1 MAIDEARLPV
11 RVEVQSACELLG
23 LDPVYVANEGK
34 AVFFVAAEA
43 AERVLE
49 VLRAHPLGRDAARI
63 GQVTAEHKGMLVA
76 RTAMGAN
83 RVIPTQIG
91 EQLPRIC

>member
-1 MAIDEARLPV
+1 MI
-11 RVEVQSACELLG
+11 
-23 LDPVYVANEGK
+23 
-34 AVFFVAAEA
+34 
-43 AERVLE
+43 
-49 VLRAHPLGRDAARI
+49 
-63 GQVTAEHKGMLVA
+63 VA

>member
-1 MAIDEARLPV
+1 
-11 RVEVQSACELLG
+11 
-23 LDPVYVANEGK
+23 
-34 AVFFVAAEA
+34 
-43 AERVLE
+43 
-49 VLRAHPLGRDAARI
+49 
-63 GQVTAEHKGMLVA
+63 VA

>member
-1 MAIDEARLPV
+1 MLSFCDIAESCTR
-11 RVEVQSACELLG
+11 
-23 LDPVYVANEGK
+23 GK
-34 AVFFVAAEA
+34 SK
-43 AERVLE
+43 
-49 VLRAHPLGRDAARI
+49 DAARI
-63 GQVTAEHKGMLVA
+63 GAVTAEHKRMLVA

>member
-1 MAIDEARLPV
+1 MLAL
-11 RVEVQSACELLG
+11 
-23 LDPVYVANEGK
+23 
-34 AVFFVAAEA
+34 
-43 AERVLE
+43 
-49 VLRAHPLGRDAARI
+49 LRAHPLGSNAAVI
-63 GQVTAEHKGMLVA
+63 GQVTAEHQGMLVA

>member
-1 MAIDEARLPV
+1 LMKRACRCGQKCSRV
-11 RVEVQSACELLG
+11 RVAG

-34 AVFFVAAEA
+34 AVFLWRRGRRYRSGIAARA
-43 AERVLE
+43 SAGARG
-49 VLRAHPLGRDAARI
+49 RAHRAGDGAT
-63 GQVTAEHKGMLVA
+63 QGMLVA
-76 RTAMGAN
+76 RTARIH

>member
-1 MAIDEARLPV
+1 
-11 RVEVQSACELLG
+11 
-23 LDPVYVANEGK
+23 
-34 AVFFVAAEA
+34 
-43 AERVLE
+43 
-49 VLRAHPLGRDAARI
+49 
-63 GQVTAEHKGMLVA
+63 VTAEHPRMLVA

>member
-1 MAIDEARLPV
+1 MTPDRQRAEGRTPHTAIQLAVEGLAAAAAV
-11 RVEVQSACELLG
+11 RVRGLLA
-23 LDPVYVANEGK
+23 LLHA
-34 AVFFVAAEA
+34 AVRHEA
-43 AERVLE
+43 S
-49 VLRAHPLGRDAARI
+49 ARI
-63 GQVTAEHKGMLVA
+63 GQVTGQHKRMLVA

>member
-1 MAIDEARLPV
+1 MRLIFYI
-11 RVEVQSACELLG
+11 RQ
-23 LDPVYVANEGK
+23 YVIPPASFG
-34 AVFFVAAEA
+34 VFVAAEA